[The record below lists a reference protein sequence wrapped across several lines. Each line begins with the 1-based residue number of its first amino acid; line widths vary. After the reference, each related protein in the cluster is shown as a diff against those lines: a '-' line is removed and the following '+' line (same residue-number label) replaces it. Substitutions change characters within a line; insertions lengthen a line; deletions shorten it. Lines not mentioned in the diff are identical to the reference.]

1 MIAKGFVRRDAKVFA
16 IMKIA
21 ASAEL
26 AGPPDGLV
34 DRSAASVPPRSA
46 VTSVAPLMIV
56 PPCRYEA
63 ARPGNAWVLPRQNAA
78 RFAEPCMASAPNVR
92 SRWSLT
98 ATRAR

>member
-1 MIAKGFVRRDAKVFA
+1 
-16 IMKIA
+16 MKIA

-26 AGPPDGLV
+26 APAGWSRRPDG
-34 DRSAASVPPRSA
+34 RRRPPRSA
-46 VTSVAPLMIV
+46 VISVLPLMIV
-56 PPCRYEA
+56 PLCRYEA

-92 SRWSLT
+92 SRRSLT